1 MAEIMLQTDSLIKQ
15 YKQSDSV
22 ITAVNR
28 ASIKIPKGEFA
39 AIIGTSGSGKST
51 FLHLCAGLDKPD
63 AGSVTINGTEITKLS
78 HDKLGRFRGE
88 NMGFVFQRHNL
99 IPQFTALENILIPT
113 MMCNKPDMSYQENL
127 RHLVETLD
135 LGDRLSHLP
144 SELSGGQQQRVAIA
158 RALVK
163 MPRVLLL
170 DEPLSNLDARL
181 RLQTREEIRRIQKET
196 KITTVFV
203 THDQEEAM
211 SISDMIVVMKSGVVQ
226 QIGKPQ
232 DVYDNPANL
241 FVANFLGTPPINIFT
256 GHVKGERLFIGVDNV
271 MDVPGV
277 KDQDVFVGIR
287 PEGFI
292 LDMANGTLCCKPQN
306 VEVMGRD
313 VSVVSTHEASQK
325 PTVRSI
331 IDADNKVDAS
341 ADVVRYRIKP
351 HKIFLFT
358 RDDEG
363 VRIPFEVK

>member
-88 NMGFVFQRHNL
+88 NMGFVFQRPNL

-158 RALVK
+158 RALINNPDII
-163 MPRVLLL
+163 MA
-170 DEPLSNLDARL
+170 DEPTGALDRKNADEVLNLL
-181 RLQTREEIRRIQKET
+181 FKTREEFGLT
-196 KITTVFV
+196 LVMV
-203 THDQEEAM
+203 THDLAIADRADRIFRM
-211 SISDMIVVMKSGVVQ
+211 
-226 QIGKPQ
+226 
-232 DVYDNPANL
+232 DNGEL
-241 FVANFLGTPPINIFT
+241 KLERDYQT
-256 GHVKGERLFIGVDNV
+256 G
-271 MDVPGV
+271 
-277 KDQDVFVGIR
+277 
-287 PEGFI
+287 
-292 LDMANGTLCCKPQN
+292 
-306 VEVMGRD
+306 GR
-313 VSVVSTHEASQK
+313 TE
-325 PTVRSI
+325 
-331 IDADNKVDAS
+331 
-341 ADVVRYRIKP
+341 
-351 HKIFLFT
+351 
-358 RDDEG
+358 
-363 VRIPFEVK
+363 

>member
-78 HDKLGRFRGE
+78 HDKLGRFSGE

-158 RALVK
+158 RALINNPDII
-163 MPRVLLL
+163 MA
-170 DEPLSNLDARL
+170 DEPTGALDRKNADEVLNLL
-181 RLQTREEIRRIQKET
+181 FKTREEFGLT
-196 KITTVFV
+196 LVMV
-203 THDQEEAM
+203 THDLAIADRADRIFRM
-211 SISDMIVVMKSGVVQ
+211 
-226 QIGKPQ
+226 
-232 DVYDNPANL
+232 DNGEL
-241 FVANFLGTPPINIFT
+241 KLERDYQT
-256 GHVKGERLFIGVDNV
+256 G
-271 MDVPGV
+271 
-277 KDQDVFVGIR
+277 
-287 PEGFI
+287 
-292 LDMANGTLCCKPQN
+292 
-306 VEVMGRD
+306 GR
-313 VSVVSTHEASQK
+313 TE
-325 PTVRSI
+325 
-331 IDADNKVDAS
+331 
-341 ADVVRYRIKP
+341 
-351 HKIFLFT
+351 
-358 RDDEG
+358 
-363 VRIPFEVK
+363 

>member
-144 SELSGGQQQRVAIA
+144 SELSGGQQRRVAIA
-158 RALVK
+158 RALINNPDII
-163 MPRVLLL
+163 MA
-170 DEPLSNLDARL
+170 DEPTGALDRKNADEVLNLL
-181 RLQTREEIRRIQKET
+181 FKTREEFGLT
-196 KITTVFV
+196 LVMV
-203 THDQEEAM
+203 THDLAIADRADRIFRM
-211 SISDMIVVMKSGVVQ
+211 
-226 QIGKPQ
+226 
-232 DVYDNPANL
+232 DNGEL
-241 FVANFLGTPPINIFT
+241 KLERDYQT
-256 GHVKGERLFIGVDNV
+256 G
-271 MDVPGV
+271 
-277 KDQDVFVGIR
+277 
-287 PEGFI
+287 
-292 LDMANGTLCCKPQN
+292 
-306 VEVMGRD
+306 GR
-313 VSVVSTHEASQK
+313 TE
-325 PTVRSI
+325 
-331 IDADNKVDAS
+331 
-341 ADVVRYRIKP
+341 
-351 HKIFLFT
+351 
-358 RDDEG
+358 
-363 VRIPFEVK
+363 

>member
-144 SELSGGQQQRVAIA
+144 SELSGGQQQRVAIGGEKQRVAVA
-158 RALVK
+158 RALINNPDII
-163 MPRVLLL
+163 MA
-170 DEPLSNLDARL
+170 DEPTGALDRKNADEVLNLL
-181 RLQTREEIRRIQKET
+181 FKTREEFGLT
-196 KITTVFV
+196 LVMV
-203 THDQEEAM
+203 THDLAIADRADRIFRM
-211 SISDMIVVMKSGVVQ
+211 
-226 QIGKPQ
+226 
-232 DVYDNPANL
+232 DNGEL
-241 FVANFLGTPPINIFT
+241 KLERDYQT
-256 GHVKGERLFIGVDNV
+256 G
-271 MDVPGV
+271 
-277 KDQDVFVGIR
+277 
-287 PEGFI
+287 
-292 LDMANGTLCCKPQN
+292 
-306 VEVMGRD
+306 GR
-313 VSVVSTHEASQK
+313 TE
-325 PTVRSI
+325 
-331 IDADNKVDAS
+331 
-341 ADVVRYRIKP
+341 
-351 HKIFLFT
+351 
-358 RDDEG
+358 
-363 VRIPFEVK
+363 